1 MTGVFGKSEF
11 HNTGHACP
19 PTANVKTAEPRST
32 YLGEYPGA
40 ASPVG
45 DNPGKDTFLVGV
57 RHHLI
62 VL

>member
-1 MTGVFGKSEF
+1 MFGQNEF
-11 HNTGHACP
+11 HSTGPPCP
-19 PTANVKTAEPRST
+19 PTAKVKRAEPQST
-32 YLGEYPGA
+32 YLGAYSGA

-57 RHHLI
+57 NCYLV